1 MTSANPS
8 QARHHLVDILLDVAG
23 LRATHEPRARE
34 SAEHLL
40 HGALAS
46 TSDAA
51 DDAPQTIAQLLTRL
65 SFAPESDAPLA
76 QRLVESLSFMAR
88 ANAYDHL
95 ISGAPASS
103 VAALSAESRVGIISR
118 IRKLVDHQ
126 RYRSG
131 LLAGADGPLAERQL
145 VVVGAS
151 RDLDPEHGI
160 GYCVQV
166 RLGRGQFGSDMVFL
180 RHPDDRLVTHE
191 NQGFWGMTPAQ
202 EALARPLFATQPED
216 EDCSHGYK
224 CCGGVH
230 EKGFLVQDSA
240 SSASPDTAFGFTV
253 TIRKTP

>member
-1 MTSANPS
+1 MTAANPS
-8 QARHHLVDILLDVAG
+8 QTRHLLVDILLDVAG
-23 LRATHEPRARE
+23 LQTTHEWHTRE
-34 SAEHLL
+34 SAKHLL
-40 HGALAS
+40 YGALAS
-46 TSDAA
+46 TSSAA
-51 DDAPQTIAQLLTRL
+51 DDAPQTMAQLLTRL
-65 SFAPESDAPLA
+65 SFASESDAALA
-76 QRLVESLSFMAR
+76 QRLVDSLTFMAQ
-88 ANAYDHL
+88 ANGYDHL
-95 ISGAPASS
+95 ISGVPAPS
-103 VAALSAESRVGIISR
+103 VAALSAESRVDIISR

-131 LLAGADGPLAERQL
+131 LLAGADGPLAERQM

-151 RDLDPEHGI
+151 RDPDPEQGI

-191 NQGFWGMTPAQ
+191 NQGFWVMTPAQ

-230 EKGFLVQDSA
+230 EKGFQVQDSV
-240 SSASPDTAFGFTV
+240 SSPTPDTAFGITV
-253 TIRKTP
+253 TVRKTP